1 VGGRDGAGG
10 QAEAAGGSTD
20 RRETTREER
29 KLMAAVQISQQ
40 LEKDRQRKQDQ
51 ASKGKKVAQKRLAAD
66 DSAVRVSNDTAD
78 AATAVRVRNDTAGTA
93 RRPTQREQAPPR
105 RRSRSESA

>member
-1 VGGRDGAGG
+1 MGGRDGAGG

-40 LEKDRQRKQDQ
+40 LEKDR
-51 ASKGKKVAQKRLAAD
+51 
-66 DSAVRVSNDTAD
+66 
-78 AATAVRVRNDTAGTA
+78 
-93 RRPTQREQAPPR
+93 
-105 RRSRSESA
+105 